1 MRREEG
7 LGSGSV
13 RVERGRGEALVR
25 DANEEGQSSAAR
37 PGEVEG
43 AALGSALMASG
54 VVGASRCGRRS
65 VACGGGV
72 ERQRRP
78 GRGAC
83 SSGVVMARRSEAAAQ
98 RQQAQ
103 RARRAAVCALRAQ
116 RGERRAREREKRE
129 KVRVEKSTA

>member
-1 MRREEG
+1 MLW
-7 LGSGSV
+7 LGKG
-13 RVERGRGEALVR
+13 GR
-25 DANEEGQSSAAR
+25 AAR
-37 PGEVEG
+37 AAA
-43 AALGSALMASG
+43 AALGRTQLSPSDSRSA
-54 VVGASRCGRRS
+54 
-65 VACGGGV
+65 ACAGGV

-103 RARRAAVCALRAQ
+103 RARRAAARALRAQ